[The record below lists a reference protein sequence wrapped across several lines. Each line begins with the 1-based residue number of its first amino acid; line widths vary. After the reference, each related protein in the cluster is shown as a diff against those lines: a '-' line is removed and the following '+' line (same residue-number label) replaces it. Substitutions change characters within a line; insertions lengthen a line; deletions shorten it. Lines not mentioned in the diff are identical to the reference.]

1 MPTLPV
7 IFASIIQHNISNIFI
22 MDFGLLK
29 TNRAVLVAWTY
40 LSLSALANA
49 SVDTNSEQ
57 AFLEEM
63 PIVLSASRL
72 AQPLSEA
79 PNAVTVIDR
88 SMIEASGFRNIAD
101 LFRLVPGM
109 YVGQQNGYTPFV
121 SYHGTTDNFA
131 RRMQVLVDG
140 RSVYLPPFGGV
151 NWDDI
156 SLLLEDIECI
166 EVIRGPAAASHGAN
180 STQGVISIT
189 TRDAPG
195 ISGASVS
202 VRQGEFGMSDVSAR
216 FGNTGDRLDYRFSLG
231 QRADGGYTSP
241 VLNDDNLTRI
251 ANWKSNFHPN
261 GKDNFEVQFGFTRA
275 VRGEGIAGRSQ
286 DPFRNS
292 KSDSGFQ
299 QLSWTRPGT
308 LDDEFKVRYYHI
320 HLKYDDDA
328 IDYLPGTSIIFP
340 KLNLNAQRHDIEFQH
355 TAQWNKSNRLVWGLG
370 FRSDAVD
377 APLGFARGA
386 PTIHQSRV
394 FAHDEWRMTSATL
407 MNMGAMWEDD
417 GMGHFNVSPRVS
429 FNVHMTPYHSLRF
442 GSSVAYR
449 NPVAFEEYANTQA
462 FAFRQIHSLGGL
474 QPEKMLSREV
484 GYLGDFPAINLLA
497 EVRVFSDQMKNLIF
511 VDPILYGNP
520 PAVANSF
527 KNIYAVKFRGFESTI
542 KYRWSE
548 RSNLIVNV
556 AHQLASCGLSGLPTN
571 YAYPQVAADL
581 QTLMVLCPKMVPMN
595 SGSILMT
602 QHFFGDWLMSA
613 GYYYQ
618 DELQVLDAVVPQSA
632 TRRIDIKISKA
643 YGNLEKSGGG
653 EVALVVQNAFQDNYT
668 EYTSSLEKRNLLFS
682 RRAYITATYHF

>member
-1 MPTLPV
+1 MYAVLFSD
-7 IFASIIQHNISNIFI
+7 ISIMN
-22 MDFGLLK
+22 FGLLK
-29 TNRAVLVAWTY
+29 TSGAVLCVWTC
-40 LSLSALANA
+40 LSLSTHANA
-49 SVDTNSEQ
+49 TDAPYSEQ

-63 PIVLSASRL
+63 PIVLTASRL
-72 AQPLSEA
+72 AQPLSEV
-79 PNAVTVIDR
+79 PNAVTVIDQ
-88 SMIEASGFRNIAD
+88 SMIKASGFRNIAD

-109 YVGQQNGYTPFV
+109 YVGQQNGYTPIV

-156 SLLLEDIECI
+156 SLLLEDIERI

-180 STQGVISIT
+180 STQGVINII
-189 TRDAPG
+189 TRDASG

-202 VRQGEFGMSDVSAR
+202 VRQGESGLSDVSAR

-231 QRADGGYTSP
+231 QRGDKGYVSNI
-241 VLNDDNLTRI
+241 LNDNNQTRI
-251 ANWKSNFHPN
+251 VNLNSNFRPN
-261 GKDNFEVQFGFTRA
+261 GQDVFDLQLGLTHA
-275 VRGEGIAGRSQ
+275 VRGEGIAGRLQ

-292 KSDSGFQ
+292 KSVSGFQ
-299 QLSWTRPGT
+299 KLTWARTNTPQN
-308 LDDEFKVRYYHI
+308 EFKVHYYHI
-320 HLKYDDDA
+320 HLNYADDA
-328 IDYLPGTSIIFP
+328 IDYLPGTSVIFP
-340 KLNLNAQRHDIEFQH
+340 KLNLDAQRHDIELQH
-355 TAQWNKSNRLVWGLG
+355 TAQWSKSNRLVWGLG

-394 FAHDEWRMTSATL
+394 FAHDEWRMTSAAL

-417 GMGHFNVSPRVS
+417 GMGHFNVSPRAS
-429 FNVHMTPYHSLRF
+429 FNFHLTPQHSLRI
-442 GSSVAYR
+442 GASVAYR

-462 FAFRQIHSLGGL
+462 YAFRQIHALGGL

-484 GYLGDFPAINLLA
+484 GYLGDFPAMGLSA
-497 EVRVFSDQMKNLIF
+497 DVRVFSDQMKDLIF

-520 PAVANSF
+520 PSVANSF

-548 RSNLIVNV
+548 RSNLILNV

-581 QTLMVLCPKMVPMN
+581 QKLMLLCPKMVPMN
-595 SGSILMT
+595 SGSLLLA
-602 QHFFGDWLMSA
+602 QHFSGDWLLSA

-632 TRRIDIKISKA
+632 VRRIDIKIAKA
-643 YGNLEKSGGG
+643 YGHLEKSGGG
-653 EVALVVQNAFQDNYT
+653 EVALVVQNVFQDNYT
-668 EYTSSLEKRNLLFS
+668 EYTSSQEKRNLLFN
-682 RRAYITATYHF
+682 RRAYITAIHHF